1 MVRQLTYRQ
10 GGDAADRTP
19 RRGIVTNKELRIQA
33 IAWFSHLP
41 RDYET
46 AALFIDM
53 LRDMNEWRLGQSSGA
68 LDDDFNALVAR
79 CDRVRPKAKLKLVK
93 G

>member
-1 MVRQLTYRQ
+1 M
-10 GGDAADRTP
+10 
-19 RRGIVTNKELRIQA
+19 TNKELRIQA

-68 LDDDFNALVAR
+68 LDNDFNALVAR
-79 CDRVRPKAKLKLVK
+79 CDRVGPKAKLKLVK

>member
-1 MVRQLTYRQ
+1 MR
-10 GGDAADRTP
+10 RTEP
-19 RRGIVTNKELRIQA
+19 PGRGIVTNKELRIQA

-53 LRDMNEWRLGQSSGA
+53 LRDMNEWRLGQSSVA
-68 LDDDFNALVAR
+68 LDEAFNAVVAR
-79 CDRVRPKAKLKLVK
+79 CERVRPKAKLKLVK
-93 G
+93 K